1 VLTGVVLGAFFGL
14 VFGGLG
20 YAQSAGRRDFTSR
33 TAVVATT
40 YDVLCDFKH
49 AEEARNHLAK
59 LALKGEVSPRI
70 PEQPVQQQAPLQQP
84 HE

>member
-1 VLTGVVLGAFFGL
+1 M
-14 VFGGLG
+14 FGGLS

-40 YDVLCDFKH
+40 YDVLCDFKF

-59 LALKGEVSPRI
+59 LALKGEVNPRL
-70 PEQPVQQQAPLQQP
+70 PEQPLQQPVQQQVQRPTD
-84 HE
+84 